1 LIEVDVETC
10 NGCGICVEACKFD
23 SIHLHPTQNIPM
35 VCHLCGG
42 KPQCVRYCMNGTLV
56 FVTPEEYREV
66 RRGSGKKEGE
76 PKWPTHTHSV

>member
-1 LIEVDVETC
+1 LIEVDVERC

-56 FVTPEEYREV
+56 FVTPEEYRDAI
-66 RRGSGKKEGE
+66 RGAGKVEGE